1 MNTHPLLLS
10 STDVEKKYIF
20 LAISITINLSFL
32 FGLAFAWPTLE
43 ELADIKKDIASF
55 NSAEMR
61 LSRQIIG
68 FNDQLHDRLEQYQS
82 TAQLNS
88 VALAGL
94 KRNVED
100 LTTQIEKFSEQFDPG
115 TRSSV
120 NIKRMAVPLH
130 IPVIANSKTKKA
142 RKKTGTKK
150 LSSPGPRYER
160 VKSPDG
166 KTVYRRIE

>member
-1 MNTHPLLLS
+1 MNTHPLLS
-10 STDVEKKYIF
+10 STDFEKKYVF

-55 NSAEMR
+55 NSAELR
-61 LSRQIIG
+61 ITRQITG
-68 FNDQLHDRLEQYQS
+68 FNNELRDRLEQYES
-82 TAQLNS
+82 AAQLNS

-100 LTTQIEKFSEQFDPG
+100 LTTQIERFSEQFDPG
-115 TRSSV
+115 TRSLV

-130 IPVIANSKTKKA
+130 IPVIANSKTKKVQNNT
-142 RKKTGTKK
+142 KTKK
-150 LSSPGPRYER
+150 LRSPRPRYER

-166 KTVYRRIE
+166 KTVYRKIE